1 MSDFVGV
8 VTLEKTIPCLKEV
21 SGKTFKS
28 KIAGRNV
35 LVIFPSIPDNYEP
48 GQVNVQKGDLVVP
61 GNMFGEKV
69 KWGMINAWPLCL
81 FSVHAFL
88 CYTRGEASDIK
99 AIYEEFP
106 RWKEKLNNL
115 LLIDTGNY
123 LEPKQKLPALLQGGG
138 FDDGLQFFE
147 CVKEKSMQYTRNSRT
162 PEPIR
167 LHLTESKESYSTNQ
181 LSELFSNVGSDK
193 EIALSYELLITAYQA
208 MERHDFRSAVVLG
221 GTAVEQAA
229 LKRLRKE
236 YSSNRQFK
244 KDKSKLKNSTLGG
257 KFRWLSEKGI
267 SIPVT
272 DYKKTI
278 VDVRNDATHDGVRP
292 SYSETKTC
300 LENCKVLIE
309 AYNPNIFEI

>member
-69 KWGMINAWPLCL
+69 KWGMINEWPLCL

-115 LLIDTGNY
+115 LLIETGNY

-300 LENCKVLIE
+300 LENCKILIE
-309 AYNPNIFEI
+309 AYNPNILEI